1 MKMIIAIGALLIAT
15 ASAAVPSQSLPQPAP
30 ALAAVS
36 GLQPGQWSLRA
47 RDNPSES
54 RSLCVTDTHALLQ
67 VRHGAAI
74 CSRFIIAS
82 DAHMATVHYTCPGS
96 GHGRTT
102 IRVENP
108 RLVQIETQGIM
119 KNEPFA
125 NMWEGRRTGEC
136 TAKQTSS
143 R

>member
-1 MKMIIAIGALLIAT
+1 MKIYLAMAMGLFAT
-15 ASAAVPSQSLPQPAP
+15 ASSAVPGQPVLQP
-30 ALAAVS
+30 SSALAAVTA
-36 GLQPGQWSLRA
+36 LQPGQWTLRD
-47 RDNPSES
+47 RESPSES

-67 VRHGAAI
+67 VRHGAAV
-74 CSRFIIAS
+74 CSRFVIAS
-82 DAHMATVHYTCPGS
+82 DAHMATVHYTCPGT

-108 RLVQIETQGIM
+108 RLVQIETQGIV
-119 KNEPFA
+119 KNEPFSI
-125 NMWEGRRTGEC
+125 MWEGRRTGEC